1 MIALQ
6 ERAEKFK
13 NRTGRRPRILLT
25 SMGKNADARV
35 IKVIA
40 IVYSDAGFDVDIS
53 PVCIRPEVVAR
64 MAVDN
69 DVHVVGVYSSNSDHK
84 IPMADLI
91 RELEEKG
98 ADDIKVIL
106 VHGHLMEQTPGRNQ
120 DFEILAARSAGD
132 TLKVIGA

>member
-1 MIALQ
+1 MMALQ
-6 ERAEKFK
+6 ERTENFK
-13 NRTGRRPRILLT
+13 NRNGRRPRILLT
-25 SMGKNADARV
+25 CMEKDADARV
-35 IKVIA
+35 MKVIA

-53 PVCIRPEVVAR
+53 PVCIRPDVVAG

-69 DVHVVGVYSSNSDHK
+69 DVHVVGVYSPRSDHK
-84 IPMADLI
+84 IQVADLI

-106 VHGHLMEQTPGRNQ
+106 VHGHLMEQIPGRNK
-120 DFEILAARSAGD
+120 DFEILAARSLGD